1 MVTKMESWK
10 GESQEIS
17 VRLLYISNV
26 LIEMDTTMLSE
37 IDYLNI
43 LPDMDKMDI
52 EESSFLKGN
61 SSFNNNQSSTNIEG

>member
-1 MVTKMESWK
+1 MESWR

-17 VRLLYISNV
+17 VRLFFVSTFLT
-26 LIEMDTTMLSE
+26 EMDTTMLSD

>member
-1 MVTKMESWK
+1 MESWR
-10 GESQEIS
+10 GESLEIS
-17 VRLLYISNV
+17 VRLFFVSTFLT
-26 LIEMDTTMLSE
+26 EMDTTMLSD